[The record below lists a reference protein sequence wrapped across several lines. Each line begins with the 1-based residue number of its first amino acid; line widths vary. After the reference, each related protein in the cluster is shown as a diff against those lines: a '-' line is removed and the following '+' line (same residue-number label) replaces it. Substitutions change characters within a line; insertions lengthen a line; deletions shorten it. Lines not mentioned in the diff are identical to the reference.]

1 MRYCIHIIM
10 MLNSSLYSPDTKT
23 SKLKDVSLKILV
35 PLYDRLDVHR
45 IKVVA
50 MIKGKFQSKI
60 INAEGVNGKTT
71 SIMFNFERNTD
82 IGRIQVGNEF
92 FACVSADE
100 LNPQEGTECEKRR
113 VKPFD
118 EPMF

>member
-1 MRYCIHIIM
+1 MRYCIHAIM

-60 INAEGVNGKTT
+60 INAERVYGKTT

-100 LNPQEGTECEKRR
+100 LNPQEGTECEKRH